1 MRSFR
6 SNWVE
11 DLLSDNQKGT
21 AILIS
26 KQQLEESNDWIV
38 IIKSINS
45 LECLEN
51 KDKVLQKWLIEKLKV
66 IAKDKRKSVNKR
78 VNQVL
83 ESLTKST

>member
-1 MRSFR
+1 M
-6 SNWVE
+6 E
-11 DLLSDNQKGT
+11 DLLSDNQKET

-45 LECLEN
+45 LECLAS

-78 VNQVL
+78 ANQVL

>member
-1 MRSFR
+1 M
-6 SNWVE
+6 E
-11 DLLSDNQKGT
+11 DLLSDNQKET

-45 LECLEN
+45 LERLAN

-66 IAKDKRKSVNKR
+66 FAKDKRKSVNKR
-78 VNQVL
+78 ANQVL
-83 ESLTKST
+83 EALTTST

>member
-1 MRSFR
+1 M
-6 SNWVE
+6 E
-11 DLLSDNQKGT
+11 DLLSDNQKET

-45 LECLEN
+45 LERLAN

-66 IAKDKRKSVNKR
+66 FAKDKRKSVNKR
-78 VNQVL
+78 ANQV
-83 ESLTKST
+83 

>member
-1 MRSFR
+1 M
-6 SNWVE
+6 E
-11 DLLSDNQKGT
+11 DLLSDNQKET

-45 LECLEN
+45 LERLAN

-66 IAKDKRKSVNKR
+66 FAKDKRKSVNKR
-78 VNQVL
+78 ANQVL